1 VNVVTIQREANVT
14 RGMSESIFS
23 WLSLVG
29 AAVPPRDPNDGED
42 EEDEED
48 GGERTTTASRPSFEN
63 QMKISHA
70 ELAALLDPTRAMVA
84 GA

>member
-1 VNVVTIQREANVT
+1 LFPTAIIWRSPDLRATIGRPS
-14 RGMSESIFS
+14 R
-23 WLSLVG
+23 
-29 AAVPPRDPNDGED
+29 AVPPRDPNDGED

-48 GGERTTTASRPSFEN
+48 GGDEDTTARRPSFEN

-70 ELAALLDPTRAMVA
+70 ELAALLDPARSMRV